1 MTALL
6 AGAAFLVGL
15 PLLLDLVP
23 ALDDVRLLDVPVS
36 WLAVAVLP
44 WPVLAG
50 LAWWQLRRA
59 EDAEIAA
66 TSSREGRPVIAL
78 AVVPVL
84 LATLL
89 IGARGVAAMRT
100 TSDFLVAS
108 RRISPAFNAAAVSGE
123 YLSAAS
129 FLGIAGLVV
138 KGGVGA
144 LWYPV
149 GFTAGYLLMLTLVA
163 APMRRTGALTV
174 PDFAEAR
181 LGSPLLRR
189 LCAVVVLVIGC
200 LYLVP
205 QFTAAGQVL
214 TLVSG
219 APYWVGVVVAGG
231 VVSVTLALGGMRAAT
246 YVQAFQFL
254 LKLLLFIVP
263 AVWLLVARARR
274 CATRRCTRWSS
285 PASAGPPP
293 STSPSTPAWRSPS
306 RSRCG
311 STAPPPCRSTPG
323 PHTAQ
328 AGARWEFPA
337 GAAVPRIDGAAVPG
351 SPAWQRPLLST
362 GSAEAGSSGHS
373 LLGTWSVLVATALG
387 TMGLPHVLV
396 RFHTSPDG
404 RSARR
409 TAAITVALLGTF
421 YLFPAVYGLLG
432 AVLLPEL
439 YLSGATDTV
448 VVALPLRVDPGWP
461 GALFTALSPR
471 APSPRSSRRRSG
483 CCWRCRARVAHDLVP
498 ATLRRLRLTPLA
510 AAAAIVLLA
519 LPAARID
526 VGALVTSAFAVA
538 ASTFCPLLVLGI
550 WWRGLTTRGARWW
563 GWPSGWSARR
573 GSWRRAWSPAS
584 IRASPRCCSPSPRC
598 GRYRWRSRRW
608 SWSRCAGSAAG
619 GCGVGDAARCTST
632 RRRRGPRP

>member
-1 MTALL
+1 M
-6 AGAAFLVGL
+6 
-15 PLLLDLVP
+15 
-23 ALDDVRLLDVPVS
+23 
-36 WLAVAVLP
+36 
-44 WPVLAG
+44 
-50 LAWWQLRRA
+50 
-59 EDAEIAA
+59 
-66 TSSREGRPVIAL
+66 IAL
-78 AVVPVL
+78 AVVPVV

-108 RRISPAFNAAAVSGE
+108 RRISPTFNAAAVSGE

-189 LCAVVVLVIGC
+189 LCATVVLVIGC

-205 QFTAAGQVL
+205 QFTAAGHVL
-214 TLVSG
+214 RLVSG

-254 LKLLLFIVP
+254 LKLVLFIVP
-263 AVWLLVARARR
+263 AVWLLVSVGPEVRDRAVRPVEL
-274 CATRRCTRWSS
+274 TRFAHPTPVDFSLDTHLHVTEPVAVRVDGR
-285 PASAGPPP
+285 PAVTLPPG
-293 STSPSTPAWRSPS
+293 A
-306 RSRCG
+306 
-311 STAPPPCRSTPG
+311 
-323 PHTAQ
+323 HTAQ

-337 GAAVPRIDGAAVPG
+337 GAAVPRVDGAAVPG
-351 SPAWQRPLLST
+351 SAAWQRPLLD
-362 GSAEAGSSGHS
+362 AGSSGDGTGGHA

-409 TAAITVALLGTF
+409 TAAITVAMLGTF

-448 VVALPLRVDPGWP
+448 VVALPSRVDPGWP
-461 GALFTALSPR
+461 GALFTALLTAGAFAAFLATSLGLLL
-471 APSPRSSRRRSG
+471 AVSG
-483 CCWRCRARVAHDLVP
+483 AIAHDLFP
-498 ATLRRLRLTPLA
+498 ATLRRLRTTSLVA
-510 AAAAIVLLA
+510 AAVIVLLA

-550 WWRGLTTRGARWW
+550 WWRRLTAQGALVGMVVGLVSSAGVMAAGLVAGLEPGVPALLLAQPALWSVPLAFTTMVVVSLRGAP
-563 GWPSGWSARR
+563 PSGATSAMLRLHLDETAPAV
-573 GSWRRAWSPAS
+573 RA
-584 IRASPRCCSPSPRC
+584 
-598 GRYRWRSRRW
+598 
-608 SWSRCAGSAAG
+608 
-619 GCGVGDAARCTST
+619 
-632 RRRRGPRP
+632 

>member
-1 MTALL
+1 
-6 AGAAFLVGL
+6 
-15 PLLLDLVP
+15 
-23 ALDDVRLLDVPVS
+23 
-36 WLAVAVLP
+36 
-44 WPVLAG
+44 
-50 LAWWQLRRA
+50 
-59 EDAEIAA
+59 
-66 TSSREGRPVIAL
+66 VIAL
-78 AVVPVL
+78 AVVPVV

-181 LGSPLLRR
+181 LGSSRLRR
-189 LCAVVVLVIGC
+189 LCAGVVLVIGC

-219 APYWVGVVVAGG
+219 APYWVGVVVAGAA
-231 VVSVTLALGGMRAAT
+231 VSVTLALGGMRAAT
-246 YVQAFQFL
+246 YVQAFQFA
-254 LKLLLFIVP
+254 LKLVLFIVP
-263 AVWLLVARARR
+263 AVWLLLAVGPQVREQALHPVEYTRFARDTAVDFSLDTRLELSEPVAVGIDGRPPVPLVPGTYTA
-274 CATRRCTRWSS
+274 AT
-285 PASAGPPP
+285 
-293 STSPSTPAWRSPS
+293 
-306 RSRCG
+306 G
-311 STAPPPCRSTPG
+311 S
-323 PHTAQ
+323 
-328 AGARWEFPA
+328 RWEFPA

-351 SPAWQRPLLST
+351 SATWRRPLLDAS
-362 GSAEAGSSGHS
+362 GSGHP

-421 YLFPAVYGLLG
+421 YLWPGVYGLLG
-432 AVLLPEL
+432 RVLLPEL

-448 VVALPLRVDPGWP
+448 VVALPSRVDPGP
-461 GALFTALSPR
+461 LGDLFTALLTAGAFAAFLATSLGLLL
-471 APSPRSSRRRSG
+471 AVSG
-483 CCWRCRARVAHDLVP
+483 AVAHDLIP
-498 ATLRRLRLTPLA
+498 ATLRRLRLTALGA
-510 AAAAIVLLA
+510 AAVVVLLA
-519 LPAARID
+519 LPAVRID

-550 WWRGLTTRGARWW
+550 WWRGLTARGALVGMAVGLVSSAGVMGAGLVAGLEPGVPSLLLAQPALWSVPLAFVTMVAVSLR
-563 GWPSGWSARR
+563 GVPPSGAASAMLRLHL
-573 GSWRRAWSPAS
+573 
-584 IRASPRCCSPSPRC
+584 
-598 GRYRWRSRRW
+598 
-608 SWSRCAGSAAG
+608 
-619 GCGVGDAARCTST
+619 DET
-632 RRRRGPRP
+632 RRLPLV

>member
-1 MTALL
+1 M
-6 AGAAFLVGL
+6 
-15 PLLLDLVP
+15 
-23 ALDDVRLLDVPVS
+23 
-36 WLAVAVLP
+36 
-44 WPVLAG
+44 
-50 LAWWQLRRA
+50 
-59 EDAEIAA
+59 
-66 TSSREGRPVIAL
+66 IAL

-138 KGGVGA
+138 KSGVGA
-144 LWYPV
+144 VWYPV

-181 LGSPLLRR
+181 LASPVLRK
-189 LCAVVVLVIGC
+189 LCALVVLVIGY

-219 APYWVGVVVAGG
+219 APYWLGVVVAGV

-246 YVQAFQFL
+246 YVQAFQFF
-254 LKLLLFIVP
+254 LKLVLFAVP
-263 AVWLLVARARR
+263 AVWLVLAVGPEVRAQALHPVEFTRFSAPTSVDFTVDTR
-274 CATRRCTRWSS
+274 FTLSEPATVRIDGAAV
-285 PASAGPPP
+285 PL
-293 STSPSTPAWRSPS
+293 
-306 RSRCG
+306 
-311 STAPPPCRSTPG
+311 APG
-323 PHTAQ
+323 EHTAA

-337 GAAVPRIDGAAVPG
+337 GASVPRIEGAAVPG
-351 SPAWQRPLLST
+351 SPTWQRPLLHT
-362 GSAEAGSSGHS
+362 GSEGHA
-373 LLGTWSVLVATALG
+373 LLATWSVLMATALG

-409 TAAITVALLGTF
+409 TAAITVALLGAF

-432 AVLLPEL
+432 AVLLPQL

-448 VVALPLRVDPGWP
+448 VVALPSRVDPGWP
-461 GALFTALSPR
+461 GDLFTALLTAGAFAAFLATSLGMLL
-471 APSPRSSRRRSG
+471 AVTGAVS
-483 CCWRCRARVAHDLVP
+483 HDLIP
-498 ATLRRLRLTPLA
+498 AGLRRLRLTPLA
-510 AAAAIVLLA
+510 AAAVVVLLA
-519 LPAARID
+519 LPGARVD

-550 WWRGLTTRGARWW
+550 WWRRLTARGALV
-563 GWPSGWSARR
+563 GMAVGLASSAGGMAAGLVADLEPGVPALLLAQPALWSVPLAFVTMIVVSLR
-573 GSWRRAWSPAS
+573 GSPPAGA
-584 IRASPRCCSPSPRC
+584 ASAMLRLHLDET
-598 GRYRWRSRRW
+598 
-608 SWSRCAGSAAG
+608 AAG
-619 GCGVGDAARCTST
+619 P
-632 RRRRGPRP
+632 PRV

>member
-1 MTALL
+1 
-6 AGAAFLVGL
+6 
-15 PLLLDLVP
+15 
-23 ALDDVRLLDVPVS
+23 
-36 WLAVAVLP
+36 
-44 WPVLAG
+44 
-50 LAWWQLRRA
+50 
-59 EDAEIAA
+59 
-66 TSSREGRPVIAL
+66 VIAL
-78 AVVPVL
+78 AVVPVV

-108 RRISPAFNAAAVSGE
+108 RRISPTFNAAAVSGE

-189 LCAVVVLVIGC
+189 LCAMVVLVIGC

-214 TLVSG
+214 RLVSG

-254 LKLLLFIVP
+254 LKLVLFIVP
-263 AVWLLVARARR
+263 AVWLLASVGPQVRDQAVRPVEF
-274 CATRRCTRWSS
+274 TRFAQPTPVDFSLDTHLHVTEPVPVRIDG
-285 PASAGPPP
+285 GPPV
-293 STSPSTPAWRSPS
+293 TL
-306 RSRCG
+306 
-311 STAPPPCRSTPG
+311 PPG
-323 PHTAQ
+323 AHTAQ

-337 GAAVPRIDGAAVPG
+337 GAPVPRVDGAAVPG
-351 SPAWQRPLLST
+351 SAAWQRPLLDA
-362 GSAEAGSSGHS
+362 GSAGDGAGGHA
-373 LLGTWSVLVATALG
+373 LVGTWSVLVATALG

-409 TAAITVALLGTF
+409 TAAITVAMLGAF
-421 YLFPAVYGLLG
+421 YLWPAVYGLLG

-448 VVALPLRVDPGWP
+448 VVALPSRVDPGWP
-461 GALFTALSPR
+461 GALFTALLTAGAFAAFLATSLGLLL
-471 APSPRSSRRRSG
+471 AVSG
-483 CCWRCRARVAHDLVP
+483 AVAHDLIP
-498 ATLRRLRLTPLA
+498 ATLRRLRTTSLV

-519 LPAARID
+519 LPAERID

-550 WWRGLTTRGARWW
+550 WWRRLTARGALVGMVVGLVSSAGVMAAGLVAGLEPGVPALLLAQPALWSVPLAFTTMVVVSLR
-563 GWPSGWSARR
+563 GAPPSGAASAMLRLHLDET
-573 GSWRRAWSPAS
+573 APAV
-584 IRASPRCCSPSPRC
+584 RE
-598 GRYRWRSRRW
+598 
-608 SWSRCAGSAAG
+608 
-619 GCGVGDAARCTST
+619 
-632 RRRRGPRP
+632 

>member
-1 MTALL
+1 
-6 AGAAFLVGL
+6 
-15 PLLLDLVP
+15 
-23 ALDDVRLLDVPVS
+23 
-36 WLAVAVLP
+36 
-44 WPVLAG
+44 
-50 LAWWQLRRA
+50 
-59 EDAEIAA
+59 
-66 TSSREGRPVIAL
+66 VIAL
-78 AVVPVL
+78 AVVPVV

-181 LGSPLLRR
+181 LGSRLLRR
-189 LCAVVVLVIGC
+189 LCAGIVLVIGC

-246 YVQAFQFL
+246 YVQAFQFV
-254 LKLLLFIVP
+254 LKLLLFAVP
-263 AVWLLVARARR
+263 AVWLIVAVGPEVREQALRPVEFVR
-274 CATRRCTRWSS
+274 FGHATAVDFSLDTRLQLTE
-285 PASAGPPP
+285 PVTVGIDGHPPVP
-293 STSPSTPAWRSPS
+293 LA
-306 RSRCG
+306 
-311 STAPPPCRSTPG
+311 AG
-323 PHTAQ
+323 PHTAE
-328 AGARWEFPA
+328 AGARWEFPS
-337 GAAVPRIDGAAVPG
+337 GAAVPKIAGAAVPG
-351 SPAWQRPLLST
+351 SATWQRPLLD
-362 GSAEAGSSGHS
+362 AGSSGHA

-432 AVLLPEL
+432 AALLPEL
-439 YLSGATDTV
+439 YLSGTTDTV
-448 VVALPLRVDPGWP
+448 VVALPSRVDPGWP
-461 GALFTALSPR
+461 GDLFTALLTAGAFAAFLATSLGLLL
-471 APSPRSSRRRSG
+471 AVSG
-483 CCWRCRARVAHDLVP
+483 AVAHDLVP
-498 ATLRRLRLTPLA
+498 TTLRRLRLTPLV

-550 WWRGLTTRGARWW
+550 WWRRLTARGALV
-563 GWPSGWSARR
+563 GMAVGLVSSAGVMAAGLIAGLDPGVPALLLSQPALWSVPLAFTTMVVVSLR
-573 GSWRRAWSPAS
+573 GSPPPGAE
-584 IRASPRCCSPSPRC
+584 
-598 GRYRWRSRRW
+598 
-608 SWSRCAGSAAG
+608 SAMLRLHLDETRVLPP
-619 GCGVGDAARCTST
+619 VG
-632 RRRRGPRP
+632 